1 MFYNMLNL
9 LGEKEGDKRVLGLA
23 ESVKQTMTSTRYD
36 DVLAPKAPYVG
47 FHNLNLLKT
56 TDLPQSDQVN
66 FIKHGLGEQLKHASA
81 QITSDGF

>member
-36 DVLAPKAPYVG
+36 DLLAPKAPYVG
-47 FHNLNLLKT
+47 FHNVNLLKT